1 MSVVKH
7 STASKMV
14 PMPSQM
20 LTTKILLAGVMR
32 EVEVGAA
39 GGVMVLSHGGRVGGD
54 VGLDHG
60 GTQCEE
66 GRAQGGATLEQAA
79 TFGCNPVQ

>member
-1 MSVVKH
+1 
-7 STASKMV
+7 
-14 PMPSQM
+14 
-20 LTTKILLAGVMR
+20 MR
-32 EVEVGAA
+32 LD
-39 GGVMVLSHGGRVGGD
+39 GVMVLSHGGRVGGD